1 MRNQTAAKQKKFIRK
16 MRIREKGKEKN
27 REKLN
32 IIKYINILWNPILIK
47 GFQIKFY
54 IFCRY
59 RKHIINLSDF
69 SLFFPFFCSLPYLYC
84 IFVYYL
90 RSGFF
95 FILQNIFVCL
105 YQLFTKQFISVDFI
119 RTDAIHTKL
128 RVFRVKFVR
137 MIKSPAA

>member
-1 MRNQTAAKQKKFIRK
+1 MRNQTAAKQKKFISK
-16 MRIREKGKEKN
+16 MRNREKGKEKN

-95 FILQNIFVCL
+95 SAYKIYLYVCINYLRSNSFRLISFERMQSTLNCVFFVWNL
-105 YQLFTKQFISVDFI
+105 SEW
-119 RTDAIHTKL
+119 
-128 RVFRVKFVR
+128 
-137 MIKSPAA
+137 